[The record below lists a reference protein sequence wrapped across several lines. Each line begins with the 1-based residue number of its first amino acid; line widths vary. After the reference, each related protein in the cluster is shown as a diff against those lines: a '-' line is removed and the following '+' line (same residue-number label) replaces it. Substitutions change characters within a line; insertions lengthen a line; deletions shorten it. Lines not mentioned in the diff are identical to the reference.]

1 MINNA
6 GDIPSGSLF
15 DVNEDSWRRGWEL
28 KVFGYI
34 NMCRAFYPILKKNGG
49 GVIINNIG
57 NGGEIFDP
65 LYIAGATGNSS
76 LMAFT
81 KTLGSRCLDDNIR
94 VVGVNPGPVDTER
107 IYKILR
113 NRSRNLY
120 GDENHVEEL
129 LKTYPLS
136 RPAHV
141 REISELIAFLVSEK
155 SGYTSGVVFTVDG
168 GISSRSSII

>member
-1 MINNA
+1 MTEKFNLA
-6 GDIPSGSLF
+6 
-15 DVNEDSWRRGWEL
+15 
-28 KVFGYI
+28 
-34 NMCRAFYPILKKNGG
+34 
-49 GVIINNIG
+49 
-57 NGGEIFDP
+57 
-65 LYIAGATGNSS
+65 IAGATGNSS

-81 KTLGSRCLDDNIR
+81 KALGSRSLDDNIR

-113 NRSRNLY
+113 NRSRKLY

-141 REISELIAFLVSEK
+141 REITDLIAF
-155 SGYTSGVVFTVDG
+155 F
-168 GISSRSSII
+168 ISSTIFKANGGGQYGEVKWN

>member
-1 MINNA
+1 
-6 GDIPSGSLF
+6 
-15 DVNEDSWRRGWEL
+15 
-28 KVFGYI
+28 
-34 NMCRAFYPILKKNGG
+34 
-49 GVIINNIG
+49 
-57 NGGEIFDP
+57 
-65 LYIAGATGNSS
+65 
-76 LMAFT
+76 MAFT
-81 KTLGSRCLDDNIR
+81 KTLGSRSLDDNIR

-113 NRSRNLY
+113 NRSRKLY

-141 REISELIAFLVSEK
+141 REITDLITFLVSEK
-155 SGYTSGVVFTVDG
+155 SGYTSGTVFTVDG

>member
-1 MINNA
+1 
-6 GDIPSGSLF
+6 
-15 DVNEDSWRRGWEL
+15 
-28 KVFGYI
+28 
-34 NMCRAFYPILKKNGG
+34 MCRAFYPIFKKSGG

-81 KTLGSRCLDDNIR
+81 KTLGSRSLDDNIR

-113 NRSRNLY
+113 NRSRKLF
-120 GDENHVEEL
+120 GDETHVEEL
-129 LKTYPLS
+129 L
-136 RPAHV
+136 ANH
-141 REISELIAFLVSEK
+141 
-155 SGYTSGVVFTVDG
+155 
-168 GISSRSSII
+168 